1 MTSPFP
7 PLSSPPPL
15 PPAAPTCS
23 TGAQYNILGAHGGC
37 NAASACTQGSEC
49 FSKVC
54 GASVPPNG
62 TTGVWFN
69 CTQYN
74 GCSGNSLAAG
84 WQTGPNC
91 GGDCPQCGPT
101 GACLSGADCVNSI
114 CTFPSAVPYVAT
126 YIKEPA
132 FGGRCT
138 RTSTCTDGQ
147 QNGVE
152 TDIDCG
158 VAACCTAYKLTKL
171 CPSLCGLGQTC
182 SDGADCSSQICR
194 THEFEEKSFCVL
206 SDLTSARPDLPIRVR
221 SGLRLF
227 NIKPSSLNLAGVL
240 AAAAA
245 LIDVP
250 RDQIQVEV
258 VAPDYRPRE
267 YGNVSYLDV
276 RAEKALSGAG
286 YNMTLTDTIVSTRI
300 RFVCYVGD
308 HEGTLMLSRLQQ
320 ILSARLL
327 PGGWAT
333 ENRVQELLYTLA
345 SDAEY
350 CDWFGRNYTAPA
362 FNMSTGVD
370 CSGVLNCTTTSISGR
385 VDSGNWNYIRSDG
398 AHVSSRYLYNETS
411 NVTLATVC
419 ASHTPDPSMM
429 MDADTALVPENATL
443 TSFYQL
449 APLSGLGEVPDDVI
463 TSALN
468 AWIRTRCLPLWRA
481 GEDGASSLAAAFAA
495 DPLAAERCP
504 VRKIVGTTRT
514 VLYPA
519 RIGVNTTWD
528 ARILNNVVRFNIND
542 YLAAYGVSFN
552 KTRGAE
558 YVSPGA
564 SFDSSFGGRAPSGN
578 PSDNRLPKGFVFS
591 MEPRGTPLSPLI
603 RDQAI
608 AIQPV
613 ALLVDRH
620 NRQVLQWKG
629 VLTAILSIDQTIWP
643 IEWFFYGSPLPSPTP
658 RLFMTYF
665 EEPSVAQQRLYPD
678 NVFTELVARPLSMSG
693 TLSAVIDTATGYAR
707 FQSITFSRAVPR
719 LQLNV
724 STLFTS
730 VQLNLRSKISGA
742 TRTFAVHPPPPAPL
756 ILVTREIMSPYLI
769 GFLIVLVRLRR
780 SPPAC
785 GCGAGAYPPPP
796 RYPSFYPV
804 RHWAY

>member
-1 MTSPFP
+1 M
-7 PLSSPPPL
+7 
-15 PPAAPTCS
+15 
-23 TGAQYNILGAHGGC
+23 LGAHGGC
-37 NAASACTQGSEC
+37 NANSACSQGAEC

-69 CTQYN
+69 CTRYN

-91 GGDCPQCGPT
+91 GGDCAQCGPT
-101 GACLSGADCVNSI
+101 GACLSGADCDNSI
-114 CTFPSAVPYVAT
+114 CTFPAPGPFVTT
-126 YIKEPA
+126 YIKEPT

-138 RTSTCTDGQ
+138 RLSTCSDGE
-147 QNGVE
+147 QNGGE
-152 TDIDCG
+152 TDVDCG
-158 VAACCTAYKLTKL
+158 VAACCTAYKLVKL
-171 CPSLCGLGQTC
+171 CPALCGLGQSC
-182 SDGADCSSQICR
+182 SDGGDCSSQICR
-194 THEFEEKSFCVL
+194 THEFEDKSFCVL

-221 SGLRLF
+221 SGMRLYDVR
-227 NIKPSSLNLAGVL
+227 PAALNLAGTL

-250 RDQIQVEV
+250 REQIQVEV
-258 VAPDYRPRE
+258 VAPDYRARE

-276 RAEKALSGAG
+276 RAEKAVSGKG
-286 YNMTLTDTIVSTRI
+286 FNMTLSDTISSTRV

-320 ILSARLL
+320 VLSARLL

-333 ENRVQELLYTLA
+333 ENHVQERLYALA

-370 CSGVLNCTTTSISGR
+370 CSGVLNCTTTAMLGR
-385 VDSGNWNYIRSDG
+385 VDTGNWNYIRSDG
-398 AHVSSRYLYNETS
+398 AHVSSRFLYNETS

-429 MDADTALVPENATL
+429 ADADRALAEENATM

-449 APLSGLGEVPDDVI
+449 APLSGLGEIPDDVI
-463 TSALN
+463 SAALN

-481 GEDGASSLAAAFAA
+481 AEDGALPLAAALAA

-504 VRKIVGTTRT
+504 VRKVVGTART
-514 VLYPA
+514 VLFPA
-519 RIGVNTTWD
+519 RVGVNTTWD
-528 ARILNNVVRFNIND
+528 ARILTGVARFDIND
-542 YLAAYGVSFN
+542 FLEVYGVVFN

-558 YVSPGA
+558 YLSPGA

-591 MEPRGTPLSPLI
+591 VEPRGTPLSPLI
-603 RDQAI
+603 RDQAV
-608 AIQPV
+608 ALQPV

-629 VLTAILSIDQTIWP
+629 VLTAVLTIDPTIWP
-643 IEWFFYGSPLPSPTP
+643 SEWFFYGSPLPSPTP

-678 NVFTELVARPLSMSG
+678 NVFTELVSRPLAISG
-693 TLSAVIDTATGYAR
+693 ALTAVLDTATGYAR
-707 FQSITFSRAVPR
+707 FQELSFSRAVPR
-719 LQLNV
+719 LQLNI
-724 STLFTS
+724 STMFTS

-742 TRTFAVHPPPPAPL
+742 TRMFAVHPPPPAPL
-756 ILVTREIMSPYLI
+756 VLVTREILSPYVI
-769 GFLIVLVRLRR
+769 GFLIVLVRRVGV
-780 SPPAC
+780 SPHSRC
-785 GCGAGAYPPPP
+785 GESKEECD
-796 RYPSFYPV
+796 
-804 RHWAY
+804 